1 MIIAGS
7 LHENKEEA
15 MEEKMI
21 AFPATTEAFIAYQE
35 AGTGRNLTEEQ
46 KSYLRGKQYEAEKL
60 SIGRP
65 KQSSSKNYDKMSEFP
80 RNKREIKDG
89 TAGVI
94 GRQYGVNARTIHR
107 DADFV

>member
-1 MIIAGS
+1 MSRCMVSSMA
-7 LHENKEEA
+7 LPTK
-15 MEEKMI
+15 
-21 AFPATTEAFIAYQE
+21 AFIAYQE

-46 KSYLRGKQYEAEKL
+46 KSYLRGKQYEAEEL